1 MIPAL
6 LEVLK
11 LDTWKRGLAAWVLA
25 GYSPLLLKEHA
36 KIIRLKDELIFSGH
50 K

>member
-1 MIPAL
+1 MTPAL

-11 LDTWKRGLAAWVLA
+11 LDTWKLGLAAWVLA